1 MHADADE
8 DDDMYVNNES
18 NAEDMDGE
26 GDIEGDVDEEAKQ
39 SDSEMVDYG
48 YEPEIESD
56 EEEANDVNQEAGE
69 EDDIAIDEYENYQLY
84 S

>member
-26 GDIEGDVDEEAKQ
+26 GDIEGDVDEEAKL

-56 EEEANDVNQEAGE
+56 DEEVDDDREAGE
-69 EDDIAIDEYENYQLY
+69 EDATAVDDYADY
-84 S
+84 